1 MISSDA
7 IGYLAS
13 ALVLAAFCMKEMI
26 PLRVVAVCRIS
37 LSSFTARHSASFRC
51 GYYTPHCCR

>member
-1 MISSDA
+1 MIAWDT

-26 PLRVVAVCRIS
+26 PQGI
-37 LSSFTARHSASFRC
+37 TM
-51 GYYTPHCCR
+51 GD